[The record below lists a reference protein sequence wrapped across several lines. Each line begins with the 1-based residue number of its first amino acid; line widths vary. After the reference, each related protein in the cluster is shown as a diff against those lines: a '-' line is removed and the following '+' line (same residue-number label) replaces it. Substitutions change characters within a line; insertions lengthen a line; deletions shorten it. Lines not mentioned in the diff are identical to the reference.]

1 MLRVRV
7 LGLAVPFAGLAD
19 LEIVFVC
26 FSVMSFN
33 LAVKKKEVFDGT
45 ALPKTSL
52 FAQTPLFL

>member
-1 MLRVRV
+1 
-7 LGLAVPFAGLAD
+7 
-19 LEIVFVC
+19 
-26 FSVMSFN
+26 MSFN